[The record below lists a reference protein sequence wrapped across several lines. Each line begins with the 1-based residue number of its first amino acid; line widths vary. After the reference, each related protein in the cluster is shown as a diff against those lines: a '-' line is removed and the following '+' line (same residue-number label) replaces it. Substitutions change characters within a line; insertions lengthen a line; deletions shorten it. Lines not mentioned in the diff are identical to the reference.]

1 MSNNSGK
8 IIFILNPI
16 SGFFGFRRRQVRR
29 IIGRYIK
36 KENLNGEIWY
46 SKYASHTTELVKKAI
61 DNQAKTIVIAG
72 GDGSINEAARSLI
85 HTDTAL
91 GIIPCGSGNG
101 LANHLKIPFSIKKA
115 LQIIKEN
122 HIKAAD
128 AIKINDQY
136 AFSLAGIGLDAMIAK
151 RYHLAKQRGLFT
163 YMRSSFI
170 EYVNH
175 APEAITIKTDTMEIQ
190 EKCICL
196 VFANSNQ
203 FGYNF
208 RIAPQ
213 ADLFD
218 GYIDV
223 VIVKKIPLISAPLSS
238 MQIWTGYADK
248 CLYIS
253 SFKAK
258 KVSIIREKQE
268 GMMNIDGD
276 PFKSGQNIEAEVLPA
291 SLKLIVPKA
300 MY

>member
-1 MSNNSGK
+1 MNTPSEK

-16 SGFFGFRRRQVRR
+16 SGFLSFRRRQVKR
-29 IIGRYIK
+29 IIQQYIK

-46 SKYASHTTELVKKAI
+46 SKYAGHTPELVKKAVE
-61 DNQAKTIVIAG
+61 NQAKTVVVAG
-72 GDGSINEAARSLI
+72 GDGSINEAARSLVY
-85 HTDTAL
+85 TDTAL

-101 LANHLKIPFSIKKA
+101 LANYLKIPYSIKKA
-115 LQIIKEN
+115 LQIITEN
-122 HIKAAD
+122 HTKAAD
-128 AIKINDQY
+128 TIKINDQY
-136 AFSLAGIGLDAMIAK
+136 AFSLAGIGLDAMIAE
-151 RYHLAKQRGLFT
+151 RYSLAKQRGIFA
-163 YMRSSFI
+163 YIQSSLI
-170 EYVNH
+170 EYVNYT
-175 APEAITIKTDTMEIQ
+175 PENIIIKTDTMEIQ

-218 GYIDV
+218 GYMEV
-223 VIVKKIPLISAPLSS
+223 VIVKQMPLISAPLSS
-238 MQIWTGYADK
+238 MQIWAGYADK

-258 KVSIIREKQE
+258 KVSIIRELD
-268 GMMNIDGD
+268 GVMNIDGD
-276 PFKSGQNIEAEVLPA
+276 PFKSGQNIEVETLPA

-300 MY
+300 ML